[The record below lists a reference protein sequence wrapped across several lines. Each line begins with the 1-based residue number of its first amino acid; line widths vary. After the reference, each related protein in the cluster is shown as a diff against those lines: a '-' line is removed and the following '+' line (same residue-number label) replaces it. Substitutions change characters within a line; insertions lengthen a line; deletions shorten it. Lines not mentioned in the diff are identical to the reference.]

1 MATGQKTGHAERI
14 ITRQLEDAKVPY
26 KNVKRIYSELDAC
39 NACTSDILKKKFA
52 HAKGFYSF
60 EFNSKGKQMW
70 QAKLNE
76 LYRYLS
82 NKK

>member
-1 MATGQKTGHAERI
+1 MGGPANHAEKLI
-14 ITRQLEDAKVPY
+14 IKELENAGIPKE
-26 KNVKRIYSELDAC
+26 NVLRIYSELDAC
-39 NACTSDILKKKFA
+39 NACTSDVLKKKFG

-60 EFNSKGKQMW
+60 EFNAKGKQMW